1 MRVHTLNVSAP
12 SVRADFGIPRFPRLG
27 PTSIQLPRNLQLIAI
42 HEDFAWLQDLG
53 LSKFFDTQNPP
64 TWIKIDKN
72 GSRWIKMDQNGLC
85 WSIYVRRGSRIPR
98 FLGMSMRQPTTCGS
112 KCWPLFSASSAS
124 CAAFS
129 VIKPRGGTLKKAVG
143 NQVKSLPHLESR
155 THPQGKLLH
164 ILSMAESPNPQSTMG
179 LLTLPIS
186 TSDTPKTLRLPR
198 TQGGSSSGLLRL
210 PIWQT
215 CRHASYI

>member
-64 TWIKIDKN
+64 E
-72 GSRWIKMDQNGLC
+72 RIKMDQNGLC

-143 NQVKSLPHLESR
+143 NQVKSLPHLENIHTETSC
-155 THPQGKLLH
+155 TSCQWQ
-164 ILSMAESPNPQSTMG
+164 NP
-179 LLTLPIS
+179 PIHNQQWVCWPLQLFIFGY
-186 TSDTPKTLRLPR
+186 TKEPKIATNKGRFFFWFVAIAHVANL
-198 TQGGSSSGLLRL
+198 QAC
-210 PIWQT
+210 QT
-215 CRHASYI
+215 GVA